1 MCAVLVAPPSPSKD
15 LQRLANLHNIS
26 ANSSSGSGSNGGLG
40 HSSRYMLNF
49 NQRISPSKVSF
60 LDHFSVDLL
69 ENRPMFLLSEGRAQA
84 IKHLERPC
92 S

>member
-40 HSSRYMLNF
+40 HSSRCMLNS
-49 NQRISPSKVSF
+49 NQRIS
-60 LDHFSVDLL
+60 LLEHFSVDLL
-69 ENRPMFLLSEGRAQA
+69 NNIPTLSLSEGRVQA
-84 IKHLERPC
+84 IKQ
-92 S
+92 